1 MDTSVQYRRFL
12 PPLTSSSGKEK
23 EAYVKNRH
31 EELRLVR
38 ILEQLHVQEKVYL
51 QLFQKEKQVVE
62 GRRTKFCNRIK
73 SLSLGQVSAAEGPR
87 CWGKVAPEEKSV
99 SDTSCLSLPRSY
111 SMPNSMPLWGS
122 ESLTMRQKST
132 LIMEEMEEPDQG
144 PSLPSTQVTVGEVK
158 TIPYRSLSVAGQPQ
172 QYLKKSPLP
181 TKDADLPKFL
191 EECRA
196 ADAGKSEKSDHQYI
210 SSVKVFSANASYT
223 EKIRHRPL
231 SASSHNPKCDPS
243 KCDYIDSSKPPH
255 VDAGRSR
262 PSSATNHNFIS
273 ETISNDA
280 DKPESPCKDPVS
292 NRPASASKL
301 NHSRSRRNSEKVLRS
316 LSVHDISHALKS
328 YRHKKVAISAINDEN
343 AEPAL
348 TEKRDRR
355 SSILRNSLKGKLRK
369 NSFFDTHMVLKQ
381 ELQVLDKK
389 RMRQKLSQK
398 FTIDDAIVV
407 EKVRYRRCVQ
417 KLESFFNRMTQFN
430 TDEVSST
437 AM

>member
-1 MDTSVQYRRFL
+1 MDTSLQYRQFL

-38 ILEQLHVQEKVYL
+38 VLEQLHVQEKVYL

-62 GRRTKFCNRIK
+62 GRRTKFCSRIK
-73 SLSLGQVSAAEGPR
+73 SLSLGHVSATEGPR

-99 SDTSCLSLPRSY
+99 SDTPGLSLPRSY

-122 ESLTMRQKST
+122 EGLTMRQKSM
-132 LIMEEMEEPDQG
+132 LIMEEMEDPDLG

-158 TIPYRSLSVAGQPQ
+158 PIPYRSLSVAGQPQ

-196 ADAGKSEKSDHQYI
+196 ADVRKSDKSDQEYI
-210 SSVKVFSANASYT
+210 SSVKVCSANASYT

-231 SASSHNPKCDPS
+231 SSHNPKCDPS
-243 KCDYIDSSKPPH
+243 KCDYIDSSKPTH
-255 VDAGRSR
+255 VDAVRSR

-273 ETISNDA
+273 ETISNDT
-280 DKPESPCKDPVS
+280 DKPDSPCNDPVN

-301 NHSRSRRNSEKVLRS
+301 NHSRSRRNNEKVLRS

-328 YRHKKVAISAINDEN
+328 YRQKKVAISAINDEN
-343 AEPAL
+343 SEPAL
-348 TEKRDRR
+348 TEKSVRR
-355 SSILRNSLKGKLRK
+355 SSILRNSLRGKLRK

-398 FTIDDAIVV
+398 FTIDDAIVA

-417 KLESFFNRMTQFN
+417 KLESFFNRMSQLN
-430 TDEVSST
+430 THDASST
-437 AM
+437 AS